1 MRLGLNIEVI
11 IAGPWISSHV
21 CDLQNALHLCQL
33 FFLVSPLP
41 GYLPC
46 VQHGAGWP
54 ESSPAGPAQVR
65 SLPSGTCRC
74 PAPWQKH
81 KHARKPPLCTHR
93 GCSHLSS
100 SSSSAPTTRRLLRLQ
115 WFSPNALLL
124 QHPAR
129 HPPASEMTEGGEE
142 QTNALTPP

>member
-1 MRLGLNIEVI
+1 MCAI
-11 IAGPWISSHV
+11 
-21 CDLQNALHLCQL
+21 CKTLCICAS
-33 FFLVSPLP
+33 FFSWCP
-41 GYLPC
+41 PC
-46 VQHGAGWP
+46 PDTSRVQHGAGWP